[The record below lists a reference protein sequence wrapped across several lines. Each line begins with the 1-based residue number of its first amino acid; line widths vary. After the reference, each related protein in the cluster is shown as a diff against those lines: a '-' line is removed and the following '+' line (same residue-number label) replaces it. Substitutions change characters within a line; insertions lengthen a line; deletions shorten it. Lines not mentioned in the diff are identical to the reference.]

1 MRATGLGAWSL
12 CLLLAG
18 PQRPADP
25 HGHSFR
31 LAGRLHASFEV
42 FIEPPVLVVEH
53 GGAVRL
59 KCRTTCQDPSATG
72 DVETSFFKHRL
83 EASGQGETVVE
94 LRNITEWSSN
104 ILCFYSCNKQRK
116 TVSATLIAYRPLEQ
130 AVLEPVPQLAVGE
143 SHELVC
149 RVPRVAPVRNLT
161 VILRRGATT
170 LHTATFELRAENK
183 PQDVEVTHVVTAR
196 REDQGQSITCQ
207 ALLDLRPSNVHFNT
221 TSSPQVLD
229 VYDFPEDPRLEMSEI
244 YLETDEKINVS
255 CRVRQ
260 AFPAA
265 RFELS
270 LAGHPLPLHVT
281 EDGLRAVAEVSH
293 AQQGKFGL
301 VCSVRVGPKERQKQ
315 ASVHVYS
322 FPQPQLNVST
332 SVPMEGTEVTGRC
345 VLPPG
350 HSPDLQLQVTAGPR
364 VLAAWGPSPLVFAW
378 TASEEDDDTK
388 LVCEARMRAGNKP
401 TKRSTPVGLSVTAL
415 PRMDDRS
422 CPPSQNWTEGEEV
435 TLRCQARGNPRPHV
449 ACDKDGTSITPGL
462 RHVATRAH
470 TGTFRCRASNALG
483 MAERSI
489 TVWVQYHDVDVVLI
503 VVLVLVALG
512 ALVIA
517 GVVYG
522 IYYRKKKMR
531 EYQLQKQQRR
541 MEMERLRSEETVGIN
556 GSAPGSQPYPSPGC
570 ATAAPPGSPFSVS
583 VTGNA
588 SEVSY
593 GGTVLINCSTTCA
606 DPNAIGGV
614 ETSLTKEEAARGCG
628 WLAVRLNNVTEPLS
642 EVLCFF
648 TCFGQRNT
656 SVFRMLAYDFPQ
668 PVLLLSDPNATCNQ
682 PVTLRC
688 SAAPSRPPRL
698 QLRLRS
704 HRLPPTPWQDGPL
717 SLELTAHEEDDG
729 DEFVCEA
736 QLLVGTQMLNKSSDV
751 VKLHV
756 TCDASVAVSHLLTVG
771 PGDHGQDVP
780 CHAELSLRPHGPL
793 FARAAVP
800 VKLAVY
806 ALPEPPQLQAPVRL
820 EAGTAANASCR
831 VVGAFPAED
840 AHFALVLDGRSLD
853 VAVTEAGDTLTAS
866 TRLSPRTAG
875 LQELNCT
882 VAVGAAARTARARLH
897 VYRFPAPVLE
907 LSPVPAGGEVT
918 VTCRAAAA
926 EPPAVRLQL
935 RDADGGVLAEGPQP
949 QLELRLVAQ
958 REDDGRWFGCRA
970 SLAVGDGTVT
980 KDTEARLAVLY
991 MPEMEASSCPS
1002 NRTWLQGTREALSC
1016 GATGN
1021 PTPTVT
1027 CTRDGATVSTHRPE
1041 LVTRSRAGTYLCNAT
1056 NSLGTRSRLIN
1067 VRVEYEPSLTES
1079 GCPAHRTWV
1088 EGERR
1093 ELACRAEGDPAPST
1107 RCTRDEGPPSAGGGR
1122 AVSRSDAG
1130 RYTCRATNKHG
1141 SALRSVYVSVEYEPS
1156 IGEAGC
1162 PARRLWVE
1170 GTAAELGCNA
1180 SGNPLPHVACTKL
1193 GDPHA
1198 PPASPNVTRA
1208 HAGTYQCRA
1217 TNAHGSA
1224 LRNITI
1230 TVEYSPV
1237 AVSLRVVPS
1246 ANVSRG
1252 ASFSVE
1258 CRAEGLPAPTFGW
1271 ALPPAPNLRFGA
1283 DNRSVA
1289 VARAAA
1295 ANRGVYTCTASN
1307 RHGRRAGSV
1316 VVRVDESRLALLVSL
1331 GVLGAVTV
1339 LGLAAA
1345 GIYYLKT
1352 TACKKGEYNVRDAEG
1367 TSEGARLHQG
1377 DVGGRG
1383 EVFGIQLTP
1392 T

>member
-1 MRATGLGAWSL
+1 ESQFGARKSCSGFWGPGFGDGLLAFGTGVPVCFSPPLGLDLGADPPPAFGVPAFGSGGPAFNSRLPFWGWGLPLGHGPRPRWLPPGGALTGAARGTFTVRAWPQVAVVPFGGSVAINCSHSACPAPETTLGLETSLTKNAAEAGGSWQKFVLVNVSEWSPRPAICHATCGAQRATVTAT
-12 CLLLAG
+12 
-18 PQRPADP
+18 
-25 HGHSFR
+25 
-31 LAGRLHASFEV
+31 
-42 FIEPPVLVVEH
+42 ILV
-53 GGAVRL
+53 
-59 KCRTTCQDPSATG
+59 
-72 DVETSFFKHRL
+72 
-83 EASGQGETVVE
+83 
-94 LRNITEWSSN
+94 
-104 ILCFYSCNKQRK
+104 
-116 TVSATLIAYRPLEQ
+116 YRVPERV
-130 AVLEPVPQLAVGE
+130 VLEPVPAVAVGE
-143 SHELVC
+143 SLNLTC
-149 RVPRVAPVRNLT
+149 RVAEAAPLANLT
-161 VILRRGATT
+161 VTLRRG
-170 LHTATFELRAENK
+170 
-183 PQDVEVTHVVTAR
+183 
-196 REDQGQSITCQ
+196 
-207 ALLDLRPSNVHFNT
+207 
-221 TSSPQVLD
+221 
-229 VYDFPEDPRLEMSEI
+229 
-244 YLETDEKINVS
+244 
-255 CRVRQ
+255 
-260 AFPAA
+260 
-265 RFELS
+265 
-270 LAGHPLPLHVT
+270 
-281 EDGLRAVAEVSH
+281 
-293 AQQGKFGL
+293 
-301 VCSVRVGPKERQKQ
+301 
-315 ASVHVYS
+315 
-322 FPQPQLNVST
+322 
-332 SVPMEGTEVTGRC
+332 
-345 VLPPG
+345 
-350 HSPDLQLQVTAGPR
+350 
-364 VLAAWGPSPLVFAW
+364 
-378 TASEEDDDTK
+378 
-388 LVCEARMRAGNKP
+388 
-401 TKRSTPVGLSVTAL
+401 
-415 PRMDDRS
+415 
-422 CPPSQNWTEGEEV
+422 GE
-435 TLRCQARGNPRPHV
+435 TLRTQSFG
-449 ACDKDGTSITPGL
+449 
-462 RHVATRAH
+462 
-470 TGTFRCRASNALG
+470 
-483 MAERSI
+483 
-489 TVWVQYHDVDVVLI
+489 
-503 VVLVLVALG
+503 G
-512 ALVIA
+512 AAA
-517 GVVYG
+517 G
-522 IYYRKKKMR
+522 
-531 EYQLQKQQRR
+531 
-541 MEMERLRSEETVGIN
+541 S
-556 GSAPGSQPYPSPGC
+556 
-570 ATAAPPGSPFSVS
+570 
-583 VTGNA
+583 
-588 SEVSY
+588 
-593 GGTVLINCSTTCA
+593 
-606 DPNAIGGV
+606 
-614 ETSLTKEEAARGCG
+614 
-628 WLAVRLNNVTEPLS
+628 
-642 EVLCFF
+642 
-648 TCFGQRNT
+648 
-656 SVFRMLAYDFPQ
+656 
-668 PVLLLSDPNATCNQ
+668 
-682 PVTLRC
+682 
-688 SAAPSRPPRL
+688 
-698 QLRLRS
+698 
-704 HRLPPTPWQDGPL
+704 
-717 SLELTAHEEDDG
+717 
-729 DEFVCEA
+729 
-736 QLLVGTQMLNKSSDV
+736 
-751 VKLHV
+751 
-756 TCDASVAVSHLLTVG
+756 ASVAVSHLLTVG
-771 PGDHGQDVP
+771 PGDHGQDVT

-840 AHFALVLDGRSLD
+840 AHFSLLLDGRSLD

-866 TRLSPRTAG
+866 TLLSPRTAG

-882 VAVGAAARTARARLH
+882 VAVGAAARTARAQLH

-918 VTCRAAAA
+918 VRCRAAAA

-1002 NRTWLQGTREALSC
+1002 NRTWLQGTREALTC

-1021 PTPTVT
+1021 PAPTVT
-1027 CTRDGATVSTHRPE
+1027 CTRAGATVSTQRPE
-1041 LVTRSRAGTYLCNAT
+1041 LVTRSRAGTYVCNAT
-1056 NSLGTRSRLIN
+1056 NSLGTRSRLVT

-1107 RCTRDEGPPSAGGGR
+1107 RCTRDEGPPGTGGGR

-1180 SGNPLPHVACTKL
+1180 SGNPLPHVACAKL

-1316 VVRVDESRLALLVSL
+1316 VVRVDGEPRAQGVGDTGDGTSTGVASPASPCRPAESRLALLVSL

-1367 TSEGARLHQG
+1367 TSEGARLHRG
-1377 DVGGRG
+1377 DAGGRG

>member
-1 MRATGLGAWSL
+1 CPGLS
-12 CLLLAG
+12 
-18 PQRPADP
+18 
-25 HGHSFR
+25 
-31 LAGRLHASFEV
+31 
-42 FIEPPVLVVEH
+42 PPVPKL
-53 GGAVRL
+53 G
-59 KCRTTCQDPSATG
+59 C
-72 DVETSFFKHRL
+72 
-83 EASGQGETVVE
+83 
-94 LRNITEWSSN
+94 
-104 ILCFYSCNKQRK
+104 
-116 TVSATLIAYRPLEQ
+116 
-130 AVLEPVPQLAVGE
+130 
-143 SHELVC
+143 
-149 RVPRVAPVRNLT
+149 
-161 VILRRGATT
+161 
-170 LHTATFELRAENK
+170 
-183 PQDVEVTHVVTAR
+183 
-196 REDQGQSITCQ
+196 
-207 ALLDLRPSNVHFNT
+207 DLWP
-221 TSSPQVLD
+221 
-229 VYDFPEDPRLEMSEI
+229 
-244 YLETDEKINVS
+244 
-255 CRVRQ
+255 C
-260 AFPAA
+260 A
-265 RFELS
+265 S
-270 LAGHPLPLHVT
+270 LA
-281 EDGLRAVAEVSH
+281 
-293 AQQGKFGL
+293 
-301 VCSVRVGPKERQKQ
+301 
-315 ASVHVYS
+315 
-322 FPQPQLNVST
+322 
-332 SVPMEGTEVTGRC
+332 
-345 VLPPG
+345 
-350 HSPDLQLQVTAGPR
+350 
-364 VLAAWGPSPLVFAW
+364 
-378 TASEEDDDTK
+378 
-388 LVCEARMRAGNKP
+388 
-401 TKRSTPVGLSVTAL
+401 
-415 PRMDDRS
+415 
-422 CPPSQNWTEGEEV
+422 
-435 TLRCQARGNPRPHV
+435 
-449 ACDKDGTSITPGL
+449 TPG
-462 RHVATRAH
+462 VWAVWP
-470 TGTFRCRASNALG
+470 CASP
-483 MAERSI
+483 
-489 TVWVQYHDVDVVLI
+489 
-503 VVLVLVALG
+503 
-512 ALVIA
+512 
-517 GVVYG
+517 YG
-522 IYYRKKKMR
+522 
-531 EYQLQKQQRR
+531 
-541 MEMERLRSEETVGIN
+541 
-556 GSAPGSQPYPSPGC
+556 
-570 ATAAPPGSPFSVS
+570 

-656 SVFRMLAYDFPQ
+656 SVFRMLAYGKCP
-668 PVLLLSDPNATCNQ
+668 
-682 PVTLRC
+682 LRP
-688 SAAPSRPPRL
+688 APA
-698 QLRLRS
+698 
-704 HRLPPTPWQDGPL
+704 
-717 SLELTAHEEDDG
+717 E
-729 DEFVCEA
+729 
-736 QLLVGTQMLNKSSDV
+736 
-751 VKLHV
+751 
-756 TCDASVAVSHLLTVG
+756 DASVAVSHLLTVG

-793 FARAAVP
+793 FSPEVP
-800 VKLAVY
+800 SRCHRIPA

-980 KDTEARLAVLY
+980 KDTEARLAVLCESCTCPESGPREPKMWLWGGNPNCLLVPTRCPHPSPSLFPPKD

-1316 VVRVDESRLALLVSL
+1316 VVRVDGEPRAQGGGTPGMLSALGWHHRHPLV
-1331 GVLGAVTV
+1331 
-1339 LGLAAA
+1339 
-1345 GIYYLKT
+1345 T

-1367 TSEGARLHQG
+1367 TSEGARLDGDIPSATQG
-1377 DVGGRG
+1377 RFAHRQGLAPWLAWAGGPQRRRG
-1383 EVFGIQLTP
+1383 HEDPQAGRAVMMLSP
-1392 T
+1392 R